1 MNNSP
6 AIEFTFLSGLALLCM
21 IFLVAW
27 CLYRTSPFIRITSDI
42 QQRCLGIAVA
52 LLPLWLLKAGLHPGL
67 EMHFLGL
74 SVATLMVGWHLS
86 LLVGVA
92 NLILLGIWQGSSPAQ
107 LTIEAL
113 LGVALPIA
121 VTMGVLTG
129 YRRYLPQHFFIYIFV
144 CGFFGAALA
153 MLGRHLA
160 LGLFY
165 LVDGQYRA
173 SAVTEDYLYLWPLL
187 LFPEALLNGMAVTL
201 MATYRPQWLASFKY
215 KELN

>member
-1 MNNSP
+1 MDNL
-6 AIEFTFLSGLALLCM
+6 AIEFTFLSGLALLCV
-21 IFLVAW
+21 IFLVAC
-27 CLYRTSPFIRITSDI
+27 CLYRTFPFHHIPSDL

-74 SVATLMVGWHLS
+74 TVATLMIGWHLS
-86 LLVGVA
+86 LLIGVA
-92 NLILLGIWQGSSPAQ
+92 NLLLLGIWQGSSPAQ
-107 LTIEAL
+107 ITIEAL
-113 LGVALPIA
+113 LGVALPIGIT
-121 VTMGVLTG
+121 VSVLTG

-144 CGFFGAALA
+144 CGFFAAALA

-165 LVDGQYRA
+165 LIDGQYRA

-201 MATYRPQWLASFKY
+201 MATYRPQWLTSFRDKD
-215 KELN
+215 LS